1 MKPISA
7 SVFVGVF
14 LAFVVIYIL
23 RPLGPGAVTL
33 VVILCV
39 GLCATIGGLVAALFK
54 KKK

>member
-7 SVFVGVF
+7 SVFVGVL

-23 RPLGPGAVTL
+23 RPLGPGAVAL
-33 VVILCV
+33 VVIVCV
-39 GLCATIGGLVAALFK
+39 GLCATIGGVVAALFK